1 MRAIVILAFNC
12 LSVVVFAQTVPTK
25 LMTETGVRVVVQPD
39 NNSDTVAIC
48 IFVRAGIAEERN
60 LSGIG
65 SLVSRAIF
73 GRNLNQTSEEVAH
86 CIFDVG
92 GSLEAVWNPDYTLIT
107 CVTTAEQFHNA
118 FYVICQAIKFPE
130 FDRETVDRAR
140 TEILADASREATNPF
155 RVAYA
160 ALRYAMYHES
170 PYRDSFGPQPE
181 SGRKLTAAAAAQFH
195 NRFYSPGNTV
205 ISVVGNVRVSDVRK
219 DAENYLVDYKRP
231 EPVQRARNAAENP
244 REAARVTRSIPTNT
258 TTIVAGF
265 AGPGL
270 NDPDYPAFAVLTA
283 LIGGGKSSRVF
294 RNVRDASGLGY
305 VVGAYTPPLA
315 RESHLLAYVEFDT
328 NRTGP
333 DGKKLEPAVA
343 ETMLVGTV
351 KSVVESQPTDKEI
364 ERAKSFSIGTHA
376 LAHQR
381 TRDRAF
387 YLGWYE
393 LAGTGHGFDT
403 EFPRRLAAVTRD
415 EVVQAAKKYLNSC
428 VVSVVQPEKR

>member
-1 MRAIVILAFNC
+1 MRIGIMVGADGKRSTLAAVIGAVQRAEAAGFDDVWMANIFALDAIATLA
-12 LSVVVFAQTVPTK
+12 LAGRATRHIGLGTAVTPTYPRHPTAMAQ
-25 LMTETGVRVVVQPD
+25 
-39 NNSDTVAIC
+39 
-48 IFVRAGIAEERN
+48 
-60 LSGIG
+60 
-65 SLVSRAIF
+65 
-73 GRNLNQTSEEVAH
+73 
-86 CIFDVG
+86 
-92 GSLEAVWNPDYTLIT
+92 
-107 CVTTAEQFHNA
+107 
-118 FYVICQAIKFPE
+118 QA
-130 FDRETVDRAR
+130 
-140 TEILADASREATNPF
+140 
-155 RVAYA
+155 
-160 ALRYAMYHES
+160 
-170 PYRDSFGPQPE
+170 
-181 SGRKLTAAAAAQFH
+181 LTAAAAAQFH